1 MSGRPHDRRGRGLA
15 WITWRRF
22 RRNRLALAGL
32 FCLGLL
38 YGAMALAPLL
48 APYEPHEQLDVVN
61 NALQPPSWS
70 HPLGTDPYARDILSR
85 LLHGA
90 RISLTIGLL
99 AAAIAVVLGSLVGA
113 AAGYGGRWL
122 DGVLMRGVDM
132 MMAFPRLVLLL
143 VLLALLEHRN
153 IFLVVTVLA
162 LTGWMDVARLVRA
175 QVLSLRGREFVLAA
189 RAAGLSAP
197 RVVIRHLLP
206 SAAAP
211 VLVSATLMVG
221 HTILIEAGL
230 SFLGLGVPPPV
241 AAWGSMVEE
250 GRSYLLSAP
259 WVATV
264 PGLAIATA
272 VVSVNLVGEGLRDAL
287 APGERAPTDR

>member
-1 MSGRPHDRRGRGLA
+1 MSSRGRARRGLA
-15 WITWRRF
+15 SATWRRF
-22 RRNRLALAGL
+22 RGNRLAVAGL
-32 FCLGLL
+32 IALGLL
-38 YGAMALAPLL
+38 YGAMALAPIL
-48 APYEPHEQLDVVN
+48 APYEPHEQLGVVD
-61 NALQPPSWS
+61 NALQPPSWD
-70 HPLGTDPYARDILSR
+70 HLLGTDPYARDILSR

-99 AAAIAVVLGSLVGA
+99 AAAIAVLVGSLVGA
-113 AAGYGGRWL
+113 AAGYGGPWL
-122 DGVLMRGVDM
+122 DGLLMRGVDM

-143 VLLALLEHRN
+143 VLLALLEERN
-153 IFLVVTVLA
+153 IYLVVIVLA
-162 LTGWMDVARLVRA
+162 LTGWMDVARLVRG

-197 RVVIRHLLP
+197 RVVLRHLLP
-206 SAAAP
+206 NAAAP

-250 GRSYLLSAP
+250 GRSYLLTAP
-259 WVATV
+259 WVSTV
-264 PGLAIATA
+264 PGLAIVAA
-272 VVSVNLVGEGLRDAL
+272 VVSVNLVGEGLREAL
-287 APGERAPTDR
+287 AEGDGGSTGR

>member
-1 MSGRPHDRRGRGLA
+1 MTGRRSHRRGRGLA

-32 FCLGLL
+32 LCLGLL
-38 YGAMALAPLL
+38 YGAMVLAPVL

-99 AAAIAVVLGSLVGA
+99 AAAIAVVLGSVVGA

-206 SAAAP
+206 NAVAP

-259 WVATV
+259 WVAAV

-287 APGERAPTDR
+287 APGEGAPTDR